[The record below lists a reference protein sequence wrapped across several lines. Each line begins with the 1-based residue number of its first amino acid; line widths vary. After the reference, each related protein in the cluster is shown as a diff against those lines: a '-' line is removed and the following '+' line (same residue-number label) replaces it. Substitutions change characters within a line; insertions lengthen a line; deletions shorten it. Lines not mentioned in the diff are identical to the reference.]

1 MLDKLRKL
9 LISGKE
15 NPQKPERPAHA
26 SWEIIQDK
34 TCLVITFNG
43 IFTERDANGL
53 TAYLNR
59 QITELKDTN
68 TFPLICKCL
77 YMTDYEAHARL
88 VFQNFLQKHINYIES
103 VWIVTQSRTIK
114 YGSKLMSMFVSIP
127 IRVVENENQIKF
139 T

>member
-15 NPQKPERPAHA
+15 NPQESTRAAHA

-43 IFTERDANGL
+43 IFTETDANKL
-53 TAYLNR
+53 SAYLNR
-59 QITELKDTN
+59 QIAELEETN
-68 TFPLICKCL
+68 TFPLICRCL

-88 VFQNFLQKHINYIES
+88 VFQNFLQAHVNRLES
-103 VWIVTQSRTIK
+103 IWVVTESRAIK
-114 YGSKLMSMFVSIP
+114 YGSKLMNMFVSIP
-127 IRVVENENQIKF
+127 IQIVANENQIKL